1 MPATQVAQ
9 KASIPLAFL
18 RKITVDL
25 VRAGLVQA
33 YSGPSG
39 GLTLAQPA
47 ASINLVH
54 ILEAV
59 EGPICLNTCLV
70 RPKECPRDQICPVH
84 GFLGRLQANL
94 IQQLQEAT
102 LDKLVAENPYYRKA
116 IIPGNMYQG
125 TESDV
130 QTFGVGA
137 TIVTSADVPD
147 AVVYTVV
154 KAVFDHFDEFKS
166 LHPAFANLKESE
178 MIRDGLSAP
187 LHPGAIQY
195 YRERGWMK

>member
-1 MPATQVAQ
+1 MFPLTRRADYAVRIMLELGDKAETGQRVPATQVAQ

-102 LDKLVAENPYYRKA
+102 LDKLVAEKRELEPQ
-116 IIPGNMYQG
+116 PGQP
-125 TESDV
+125 V
-130 QTFGVGA
+130 LAQ
-137 TIVTSADVPD
+137 
-147 AVVYTVV
+147 
-154 KAVFDHFDEFKS
+154 
-166 LHPAFANLKESE
+166 
-178 MIRDGLSAP
+178 
-187 LHPGAIQY
+187 
-195 YRERGWMK
+195 W